1 MSDPGGRSTES
12 EGILNPEATD
22 TSAPEVEVTDIAG
35 PAVAVANTA
44 APEPELP
51 LWQRPVSYAA
61 IGGTK
66 AEDLL
71 AYPPAGTR
79 AISRRKRIGHGENR
93 FLWASAQTMTWG
105 VQRLSGF
112 TVEVESAP
120 SEVTDRTYLPV
131 TFDEDGVP
139 VEAAAFDA
147 AAETTFGLDGA
158 AYLVPGDTA
167 MLTIPFFGLT
177 VTAPVRV
184 VYVVD
189 EPHRKGFAYGTL
201 HGHPE
206 GGEESFIVERTDDG
220 SVWMVINA
228 FSRPSTWY
236 WWLCALPLR
245 AAQEYYT
252 RRCLRVLAGPTD
264 A

>member
-1 MSDPGGRSTES
+1 MVTEP
-12 EGILNPEATD
+12 EVTGTAVPEA
-22 TSAPEVEVTDIAG
+22 
-35 PAVAVANTA
+35 A
-44 APEPELP
+44 APEAELA

-61 IGGTK
+61 VGGTK
-66 AEDLL
+66 AEDLV

-105 VQRLSGF
+105 VQRLSGY
-112 TVEVESAP
+112 TVEVAP
-120 SEVTDRTYLPV
+120 ATSEVTARTYVPII
-131 TFDEDGVP
+131 FDEGGVP
-139 VEAAAFDA
+139 VEAATIED
-147 AAETTFGLDGA
+147 AAETTFGVDGA

-167 MLTIPFFGLT
+167 MLTIPFFGFK

-189 EPHRKGFAYGTL
+189 EPNRKGFAYGTL

-206 GGEESFIVERTDDG
+206 GGEESFMVERTDDG

-236 WWLCALPLR
+236 WWLAALPLR
-245 AAQEYYT
+245 AAQEYFT
-252 RRCLRVLAGPTD
+252 RRYLRVLAGPTD